1 MFTKFKYVVCSLKD
15 TSKTAGGQIKL
26 KRLNTVDEGTENVA
40 FTPDAPNG
48 NTAGERPRLKTLL
61 SSVSTAPLSSRF
73 QEVQYGTIDVWWLFD
88 DGGRSKFKPS
98 LGMGGGG
105 GGLYSLR
112 ML

>member
-1 MFTKFKYVVCSLKD
+1 MKD
-15 TSKTAGGQIKL
+15 TSKTTGGQIKL
-26 KRLNTVDEGTENVA
+26 KRLNTVDEGTENAA

-88 DGGRSKFKPS
+88 DGGRSKFK
-98 LGMGGGG
+98 LLLWGRGA
-105 GGLYSLR
+105 LYFKEVVIFIHNKPELTCTFP
-112 ML
+112 